1 MRSVKAK
8 VILLLLLLVSTLL
21 LSGYTIRDSSTMVE
35 MEVFEDY
42 DSEYSTYNTI
52 KLDGEFITLP
62 CEVSVLNK
70 LGFDFKVN
78 EEIEPR
84 SMDNMNYMYNK
95 SGDRISVD
103 LLNLKESTVTFNDC
117 VVVEISY
124 DDQDGSTIGFEIN
137 GIKLGSTIEECEEVL
152 GRPVYVSDSYDGI
165 YTANF
170 KSPKNER
177 TLMLSFYNRDNTLMA
192 FSVEVGR
199 PLDLDVNGYHADTK
213 QSDNIDVDKYP
224 VQRKNNGVA
233 FGMLFVFIT
242 VLLLIIFVIVLVING
257 KHKRENERAIA
268 EARRDAE
275 ARRLIET
282 PIEDIISNDEDLKRQ
297 WLNKS

>member
-1 MRSVKAK
+1 MRSLKFVGMA
-8 VILLLLLLVSTLL
+8 LLISSTFL

-42 DSEYSTYNTI
+42 DSDYSTYNTI

-103 LLNLKESTVTFNDC
+103 LLNLSESIATFNDC
-117 VVVEISY
+117 VVVEVSY

-199 PLDLDVNGYHADTK
+199 PLDLNVNGYKPNDRK
-213 QSDNIDVDKYP
+213 SDDINIGTYP
-224 VQRKNNGVA
+224 VQRKSNGVT
-233 FGMLFVFIT
+233 FGMLFMFLT
-242 VLLLIIFVIVLVING
+242 VLLLIIFIIVLVING
-257 KHKRENERAIA
+257 KHKREDERAIA

-297 WLNKS
+297 WLNRP

>member
-1 MRSVKAK
+1 MRSLKLVGMA
-8 VILLLLLLVSTLL
+8 LLISSTFL

-42 DSEYSTYNTI
+42 DSDYSTYNTI

-103 LLNLKESTVTFNDC
+103 LLNLSESTVTFNDC
-117 VVVEISY
+117 VVVEVSY

-199 PLDLDVNGYHADTK
+199 PLDLAVNGYKPNDRK
-213 QSDNIDVDKYP
+213 SDDINVGTYP
-224 VQRKNNGVA
+224 VQRKSNGVT
-233 FGMLFVFIT
+233 FGMLFMFIT

-257 KHKRENERAIA
+257 KHKREEERAIA

-282 PIEDIISNDEDLKRQ
+282 PIEDIISNDEDLKKQ
-297 WLNKS
+297 WLNRP

>member
-1 MRSVKAK
+1 MRSLKFVGMA
-8 VILLLLLLVSTLL
+8 LLISSTFL

-42 DSEYSTYNTI
+42 DSDYSTYNTI

-103 LLNLKESTVTFNDC
+103 LLNLSESTATFNDC
-117 VVVEISY
+117 VVVEVAY

-137 GIKLGSTIEECEEVL
+137 GVKLGSTIEECEEVL

-170 KSPKNER
+170 KSLKNER

-199 PLDLDVNGYHADTK
+199 PLDLAVNGYKPNDRK
-213 QSDNIDVDKYP
+213 SDDINVGTYP
-224 VQRKNNGVA
+224 VQRKSNGVT
-233 FGMLFVFIT
+233 FGMLFMFLT
-242 VLLLIIFVIVLVING
+242 VLLLIIFIIVLVING
-257 KHKRENERAIA
+257 KHKREDERAIA

-297 WLNKS
+297 WLNRP